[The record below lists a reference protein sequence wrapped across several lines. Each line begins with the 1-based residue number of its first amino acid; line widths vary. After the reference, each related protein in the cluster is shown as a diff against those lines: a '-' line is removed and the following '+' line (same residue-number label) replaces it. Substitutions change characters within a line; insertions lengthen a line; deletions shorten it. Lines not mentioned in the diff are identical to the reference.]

1 MEISLIQS
9 ERGTITMESSPLE
22 IPIPVAYHAFKI
34 IPHPAEVDDTRIP
47 KDIGETLSLFLK
59 TNNQECAQRL
69 IDNMDRLLAVL
80 ANGPDGK
87 TEIKIGRG
95 ICCWNCGHVGIPSN
109 NEALIEDH
117 QNNDGKGTVR
127 AVCSACKTCEDNNF
141 VEGLQP
147 DGSFIPFIEAVEKN
161 IAGFFN

>member
-1 MEISLIQS
+1 MAS
-9 ERGTITMESSPLE
+9 TDPLE
-22 IPIPVAYHAFKI
+22 VPIPVAYRAFKVV
-34 IPHPAEVDDTRIP
+34 PHPAEVDDARIP
-47 KDIGETLSLFLK
+47 KDVGEALNLFMK

-109 NEALIEDH
+109 SEELAQDLKINGANSTLKAMCNEC
-117 QNNDGKGTVR
+117 N
-127 AVCSACKTCEDNNF
+127 TCEDNNF

-161 IAGFFN
+161 IASFFEK